1 MSEVMDPN
9 LRYTCKFTVTI
20 FPWCNSITS
29 YRESITNNKVIIIED
44 NGSIFG
50 SGFLLCGL
58 SNNFASD
65 DTNIFNKDYLE
76 QLVILNNVWD

>member
-1 MSEVMDPN
+1 MKSFHD
-9 LRYTCKFTVTI
+9 
-20 FPWCNSITS
+20 
-29 YRESITNNKVIIIED
+29 II
-44 NGSIFG
+44 
-50 SGFLLCGL
+50 GFLLCGL